1 MSCLSSSSQL
11 PLSIEN
17 LHHTVRAMHMRLQ
30 PPRSIRV
37 ATECSNCFRTPDM
50 DGGLNRFRSDH
61 TPPPLLAFPFLP
73 PPLPPLPSPH
83 SLPVWRIVRSALL
96 VDAAPA
102 PCQDAR
108 VEPTFT
114 RLKLHAFAAFG
125 LSPAKRSSTLHTTIR
140 TRTARSYTC
149 GTQRAYMPNDWLK
162 CMTLLCELYMC
173 TSRCVPHRARRIL

>member
-30 PPRSIRV
+30 PHRSIRV
-37 ATECSNCFRTPDM
+37 ATECSNCFCTPDM

-61 TPPPLLAFPFLP
+61 TPLLLSLFSPPF
-73 PPLPPLPSPH
+73 H

-102 PCQDAR
+102 SCQDAR
-108 VEPTFT
+108 IEPTFT

-125 LSPAKRSSTLHTTIR
+125 FSPGKRSSILHTTIR
-140 TRTARSYTC
+140 TCTARSYAS
-149 GTQRAYMPNDWLK
+149 GTQRIYMPNDWLG

-173 TSRCVPHRARRIL
+173 ASRCVPHRARRIF